1 MPTRRQLVATSAVVL
16 AAPTISRAQDTPG
29 VTATEIRIGSTNS
42 LSGPLS
48 AYSVISRS
56 NAAVFKRVND
66 QGGINGR
73 KLTFIVYD
81 DGFQPPKTL
90 EQARRLIE
98 QDRVAFLFNT
108 LGTPTNSAI
117 HRYVNQRKVPH
128 LFLATGADKWANPK
142 E

>member
-1 MPTRRQLVATSAVVL
+1 MNNRKNGRTMNMLTRRQLVAASAAVL
-16 AAPTISRAQDTPG
+16 AAPAIGRAQDTPG

-56 NAAVFKRVND
+56 NAAMFKRVND

-73 KLTFIVYD
+73 KVTFIVYD

-90 EQARRLIE
+90 EQARRI
-98 QDRVAFLFNT
+98 RSHPPVS
-108 LGTPTNSAI
+108 G
-117 HRYVNQRKVPH
+117 H
-128 LFLATGADKWANPK
+128 LTGWAHLAEAANGGLA
-142 E
+142 